1 MADISP
7 APEGKD
13 VDRLIYG
20 GVLGLAVAGALQL
33 IDKATEESLPIT
45 VAGLAFAV
53 SLPLLAAS
61 LVGELVRTRR
71 SRPEPAA
78 RWRQL
83 VGLSATLIAIV
94 GLAALF
100 FHLGMTHG
108 VLFLVSVGLSTLVVR
123 SL

>member
-1 MADISP
+1 MADPIP
-7 APEGKD
+7 ALEGKD
-13 VDRLIYG
+13 ADRLIYG

-33 IDKATEESLPIT
+33 IDKATEESLPLTI
-45 VAGLAFAV
+45 AGLAFAV

-83 VGLSATLIAIV
+83 VGLFATLTAIV

-100 FHLGMTHG
+100 FHLGMPHG
-108 VLFLVSVGLSTLVVR
+108 VLFLVSVALSALVVR